1 MRLTSIKPMIKTGF
15 KEIWRN
21 RLMSFASIGSVASS
35 LIILGIILITV
46 LNINNIT
53 NLAKEEFNEIH
64 IYLKDELSQ
73 EEIDNIG
80 KEIENIKGVSDVLYQ
95 SKDIALQSMIEQ
107 WGEEGSLLQ
116 GLEVNPLPNTFVVRF
131 EDIKYSE
138 TVVLKLEGLA
148 GIEDIKINMDV
159 VNKLLSINDFVRIA
173 GLIITSILIFISIFI
188 ISNTI
193 KITVAARRR
202 EIKIMKYVGA
212 TNSFIRGPF
221 ILEGMILGLVGSL
234 LAIGIVNFSYKY
246 IFDLLAEKFYVILT
260 VYMIP
265 PSVLYNEIYMIFG
278 SIGIG
283 IGILGSVISLKK
295 YIEV

>member
-64 IYLKDELSQ
+64 IFIKDELSQ

-80 KEIENIKGVSDVLYQ
+80 EEIENIKGVSAVLYQ

-107 WGEEGSLLQ
+107 WGEEGSLLE
-116 GLEVNPLPNTFVVRF
+116 GLEINPLPNTFVVRF

-138 TVVLKLEGLA
+138 TVVRKLEGLA

-173 GLIITSILIFISIFI
+173 GLIITSILILISIFI

-246 IFDLLAEKFYVILT
+246 IFDLLTEKFYVILT

-265 PSVLYNEIYMIFG
+265 PSVLYNEIYIIFG
-278 SIGIG
+278 AIGIG

-295 YIEV
+295 YIGV